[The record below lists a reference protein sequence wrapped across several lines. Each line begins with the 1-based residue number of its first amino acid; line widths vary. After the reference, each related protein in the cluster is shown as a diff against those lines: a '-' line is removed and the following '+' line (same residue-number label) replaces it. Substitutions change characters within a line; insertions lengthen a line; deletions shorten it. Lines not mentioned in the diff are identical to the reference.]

1 MDGNTNIPI
10 VDLSREFIE
19 NEPDFIEIFKKL
31 EEAECMLEALN
42 WRHLKR
48 VFQALLN

>member
-19 NEPDFIEIFKKL
+19 NEPDFIEIFKRV

-42 WRHLKR
+42 WRHLR
-48 VFQALLN
+48 TSFPSIA